1 MAHRMQ
7 RYSLALIIISFLLV
21 ALNWATVTLPTILW
35 VAAGVAA
42 MFALLCAITVVILH
56 AIAWNFDRLRMEL
69 RGGPEATD
77 MK

>member
-7 RYSLALIIISFLLV
+7 RYSLAFIIIAFLIV
-21 ALNWATVTLPTILW
+21 ALNWAQVTMPIVLW
-35 VAAGVAA
+35 VAAGVAGA
-42 MFALLCAITVVILH
+42 FALMCAITVVILH
-56 AIAWNFDRLRMEL
+56 AIAWNFDRLRAEL